1 MIYLLIYKVLA
12 YNWEFSDPRVKMGV
26 KAIGILREMFVA

>member
-12 YNWEFSDPRVKMGV
+12 YNWEFLNPRVKMGV
-26 KAIGILREMFVA
+26 KAIGNLREMLVA